1 MLALILSSFQKFLN
15 MPDAVDHVLFIY
27 RPHGFLDQGLVGVLD
42 QPCHLLCPQGPKRV
56 LHLRE
61 RELDGVVLR

>member
-1 MLALILSSFQKFLN
+1 MFALILSSFQKFLN
-15 MPDAVDHVLFIY
+15 MPNTIDYVLFIY

-42 QPCHLLCPQGPKRV
+42 QPSHFLCPQGPERV

-61 RELDGVVLR
+61 RELDGVVLG